1 MSLPL
6 VAAAK
11 SSAFVLDRRKAWL
24 GAVGLMLALKLAAV
38 VLYVPASKSI
48 FDLGFSFDPYVRSLH
63 DGEGFRSC
71 AAYGCDHSTRMP
83 ALPFFVY
90 ALSFLTL
97 KLRAAAAIKAIVMSA
112 IVYFAARDFAE
123 RLAARNSLQFA
134 LYAGLAA
141 FVMFSP
147 DLVKHMTALQYEE
160 GYLIE
165 IQAVTVLT
173 TLTLLAK
180 DAGQRRFRDFLLPI
194 GFASLAYLFKSSQI
208 LVWAVVTLAVC
219 GAALP
224 VRRPHFATVLVGLA
238 LVAPG
243 GWLAH
248 NIAAGDRASVMS
260 SYDGENMFRGWNAHT
275 LDLFP
280 ACHLD
285 TLFVALRTCEGR
297 PLNLPQEAGRAAFP
311 DEWAWNDAYKQ
322 RATDW
327 IRDNRGEAAKTFAVK
342 AATFLLWP
350 RMVPYLLMDETTE
363 TRRKPA
369 EEIFCALWIVVG
381 RVIELAA
388 LAMGGW
394 LAWRGRGRARVIG
407 VVSLGLLAAYAI
419 PYILGFSTERHFSLF
434 ILMSALCAFFLIDEM
449 PVFGA
454 SRERP

>member
-6 VAAAK
+6 AAEGPRAL
-11 SSAFVLDRRKAWL
+11 AFDRRKAWL
-24 GAVGLMLALKLAAV
+24 CAVGLMLALKLAAV

-48 FDLGFSFDPYVRSLH
+48 FDLGFSFDPYVRSLY

-97 KLRAAAAIKAIVMSA
+97 NLRVAAAIKAIVLSA
-112 IVYFAARDFAE
+112 VVYFAARDFAE
-123 RLAARNSLQFA
+123 RLAARSRLYFA

-141 FVMFSP
+141 FVIFSP
-147 DLVKHMTALQYEE
+147 DLIKHMTALQYEE

-173 TLTLLAK
+173 ILTLVAK
-180 DAGQRRFRDFLLPI
+180 DARERRLRDFLLPVA
-194 GFASLAYLFKSSQI
+194 FASLAYLFKSSQI
-208 LVWAVVTLAVC
+208 LVWAVVTVTACV
-219 GAALP
+219 AAAQM
-224 VRRPHFATVLVGLA
+224 RRPLLAAGLAAFA
-238 LVAPG
+238 LVAPAS
-243 GWLAH
+243 WLAH
-248 NIAAGDRASVMS
+248 NVATGDRASIMS

-285 TLFVALRTCEGR
+285 TLFVALRTCEGKVLDLPHEIGR
-297 PLNLPQEAGRAAFP
+297 PAFP
-311 DEWAWNDAYKQ
+311 DEWAWNDGYKT

-327 IRDNRGEAAKTFAVK
+327 IHDNPGAAAKTFAVK

-350 RMVPYLLMDETTE
+350 RMVPYLLMDESSE

-369 EEIFCALWIVVG
+369 EEILSGLWLAVG

-388 LAMGGW
+388 LGMGGW
-394 LAWRGRGRARVIG
+394 LALRGRGRTRALG
-407 VVSLGLLAAYAI
+407 VVSLALLTAYAA

-434 ILMSALCAFFLIDEM
+434 ILMSALCAYFLIDAM
-449 PVFGA
+449 PGPGA
-454 SRERP
+454 GRQRP